1 MLIAQTLSAQ
11 GYPARPITVIAP
23 WPAGG
28 AIDALCRALGPKLA
42 ERLGQP
48 VVIEN
53 RPGAAS
59 TLGVAA
65 GGRANPDG
73 YTLVMAGSG
82 SLAIAPT
89 AYSKLPYDP
98 TKDFAPIGLVAT
110 IPFVLVVNPT
120 LPIKSVAELVKYA
133 KEKPGQLNYGS
144 GGAGSPHHLLTEIFK
159 NMTGIDMAH
168 VPYKG
173 SAPALNDVVGG
184 HIQVLFSDPLP
195 SLPQIQA
202 GNVRALGVS
211 SIARW
216 PAAPD
221 ISTIAEA
228 GVPGFDAAGWGM
240 LVAPVAT
247 PNDIVIRLHA
257 ELKAVLGSDA
267 TREQIEKLGMVPAA
281 GSSREELQPFIN
293 SEIERWGKIV
303 KQNWS
308 RRNNVR
314 SYVQDASTWRGPQCE
329 NCGPQ
334 PVPRRDNGGKGCVPT
349 ATIDEQFPG
358 TRPDASDVVVPRSV
372 IAADEAVE

>member
-1 MLIAQTLSAQ
+1 MRFGPYVLKLVLALLATMPTAQDLNAQ
-11 GYPARPITVIAP
+11 GYPARPITLIAP

-42 ERLGQP
+42 ERLGRP

-53 RPGAAS
+53 RPGAGS

-65 GGRANPDG
+65 AGRAPADG

-89 AYSKLPYDP
+89 AYKKLPYDP
-98 TKDFAPIGLVAT
+98 TKDFAPLGLIAT
-110 IPFVLVVNPT
+110 IPFVLVVNPS
-120 LPIKSVAELVKYA
+120 LPVKSVADLVKYA

-144 GGAGSPHHLLTEIFK
+144 GGPGSPHQLLTEILK
-159 NMTGIDMAH
+159 GITGIDMAH

-195 SLPQIQA
+195 SLPQIKA

-211 SIARW
+211 SPTRW
-216 PAAPD
+216 PTAPE
-221 ISTIAEA
+221 IPTIAEA

-240 LVAPVAT
+240 LVAPAAT
-247 PNDIVIRLHA
+247 PDDIVMQLHA
-257 ELKAVLGSDA
+257 ELKAVLASKEVQ
-267 TREQIEKLGMVPAA
+267 EQILMLGMLPATS
-281 GSSREELQPFIN
+281 SSREELQPFIN

-303 KQNWS
+303 RQVGLAGS
-308 RRNNVR
+308 M
-314 SYVQDASTWRGPQCE
+314 
-329 NCGPQ
+329 
-334 PVPRRDNGGKGCVPT
+334 
-349 ATIDEQFPG
+349 
-358 TRPDASDVVVPRSV
+358 
-372 IAADEAVE
+372 

>member
-1 MLIAQTLSAQ
+1 MRLALYVLKFGLSLVATMPIAQALNAQ
-11 GYPARPITVIAP
+11 GYPTRPITLIAP

-42 ERLGQP
+42 ERLGRP

-59 TLGVAA
+59 TVGVAA
-65 GGRANPDG
+65 AGRATPDG

-82 SLAIAPT
+82 SLAIAAT
-89 AYSKLPYDP
+89 AFTKLPYDP
-98 TKDFAPIGLVAT
+98 TKDFAPIGLIAT
-110 IPFVLVVNPT
+110 IPFVLVVNPG
-120 LPIKSVAELVKYA
+120 LPIKSVADLVRYA

-144 GGAGSPHHLLTEIFK
+144 GGPGSPHQLLAEIFK
-159 NMTGIDMAH
+159 SMTGIDMAH

-211 SIARW
+211 SPTRW
-216 PAAPD
+216 PTAPE
-221 ISTIAEA
+221 IPTIAEA
-228 GVPGFDAAGWGM
+228 GVAGFDAAGWGM
-240 LVAPVAT
+240 LVAPAAT
-247 PNDIVIRLHA
+247 PNDIVMRLHA
-257 ELKAVLGSDA
+257 ELEAVLGSKEIQ
-267 TREQIEKLGMVPAA
+267 EQILKLGMLPAT

-303 KQNWS
+303 RQ
-308 RRNNVR
+308 VGL
-314 SYVQDASTWRGPQCE
+314 A
-329 NCGPQ
+329 
-334 PVPRRDNGGKGCVPT
+334 
-349 ATIDEQFPG
+349 G
-358 TRPDASDVVVPRSV
+358 TM
-372 IAADEAVE
+372 

>member
-1 MLIAQTLSAQ
+1 MRMGHHVLRLILALLASMLIAQTLSAQ

-133 KEKPGQLNYGS
+133 KEKPAKRFLVV
-144 GGAGSPHHLLTEIFK
+144 TECGLSDRLA
-159 NMTGIDMAH
+159 ME
-168 VPYKG
+168 VPDKTFLKG
-173 SAPALNDVVGG
+173 CKLCTFMKVTTLDDVRDSLKYMRYEIEVPEDIRVPAE
-184 HIQVLFSDPLP
+184 
-195 SLPQIQA
+195 
-202 GNVRALGVS
+202 RALQ
-211 SIARW
+211 RM
-216 PAAPD
+216 
-221 ISTIAEA
+221 
-228 GVPGFDAAGWGM
+228 FDA
-240 LVAPVAT
+240 T
-247 PNDIVIRLHA
+247 
-257 ELKAVLGSDA
+257 K
-267 TREQIEKLGMVPAA
+267 
-281 GSSREELQPFIN
+281 
-293 SEIERWGKIV
+293 
-303 KQNWS
+303 
-308 RRNNVR
+308 
-314 SYVQDASTWRGPQCE
+314 
-329 NCGPQ
+329 
-334 PVPRRDNGGKGCVPT
+334 
-349 ATIDEQFPG
+349 
-358 TRPDASDVVVPRSV
+358 
-372 IAADEAVE
+372 